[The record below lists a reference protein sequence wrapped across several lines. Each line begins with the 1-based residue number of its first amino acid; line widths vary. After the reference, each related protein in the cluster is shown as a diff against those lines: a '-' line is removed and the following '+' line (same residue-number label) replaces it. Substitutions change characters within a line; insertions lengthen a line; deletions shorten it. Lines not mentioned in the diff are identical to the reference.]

1 MLLFKIVL
9 RIVIF
14 RKMLDEDP
22 TIITKLLRKIDQHEA
37 IAEKL

>member
-1 MLLFKIVL
+1 MLVFKTVF

-14 RKMLDEDP
+14 RKMIDEDP
-22 TIITKLLRKIDQHEA
+22 TKITKLLRKIDQHEA